1 MISQNHYLSVP
12 FVFFDLSTFQT
23 DLNTVIGPIYKYLE
37 HVTLYNRKQ
46 FALPETVLK
55 QIKQSVLLLNKIK
68 IKFSFK
74 VYINKTI
81 QNQE

>member
-12 FVFFDLSTFQT
+12 FVFFDLST
-23 DLNTVIGPIYKYLE
+23 LNTVIGPIYKYLE
-37 HVTLYNRKQ
+37 NVTLYNRKQ